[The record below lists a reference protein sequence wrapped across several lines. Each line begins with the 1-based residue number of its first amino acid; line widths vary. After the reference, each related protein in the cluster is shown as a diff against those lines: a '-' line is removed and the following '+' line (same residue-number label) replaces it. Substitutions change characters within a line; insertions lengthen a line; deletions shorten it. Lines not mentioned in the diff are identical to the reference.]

1 VKGRIAS
8 LTGVACAAAA
18 LALGAPAMAA
28 QGAGGARPAVSG
40 TEHIQIMSTS
50 ATSATSR
57 VIAFG
62 VFTAPAIDHGG
73 SNVDK
78 FVFSNGTFKVRHV
91 NGKGGTR
98 SFNRRT
104 CLTKITQPGTYRI
117 FGGTGHF
124 TGIRGHGK
132 FVVSI
137 LLIGAKSGGKCTQAK
152 PPVAFQQVIRASG
165 PVTL

>member
-8 LTGVACAAAA
+8 VAGVACAAAA
-18 LALGAPAMAA
+18 LALGAPALAA
-28 QGAGGARPAVSG
+28 QSSGARPAVSG

-50 ATSATSR
+50 ATSAISR

-78 FVFSNGTFKVRHV
+78 FVFSNGTFKARHV

-104 CLTKITQPGTYRI
+104 CLGKITQPGTYRI
-117 FGGTGHF
+117 FGGTGHYA
-124 TGIRGHGK
+124 GIRGHGK

-137 LLIGAKSGGKCTQAK
+137 LLIGAKSGGKCTQRK